1 MELKKGSVV
10 LSRKGRDKNRLMCVV
25 EVNRN
30 GVYVCDGKERKLVNP
45 KLKNPKHI
53 VFTGME
59 LSENQMHSDKSVR
72 KALNLI
78 PEANLCQN
86 KI

>member
-10 LSRKGRDKNRLMCVV
+10 ISLKGRDKNRLMCVV
-25 EVNRN
+25 EVNKN

-53 VFTGME
+53 MFIGSR
-59 LSENQMHSDKSVR
+59 LSVAQMHSDRSVR